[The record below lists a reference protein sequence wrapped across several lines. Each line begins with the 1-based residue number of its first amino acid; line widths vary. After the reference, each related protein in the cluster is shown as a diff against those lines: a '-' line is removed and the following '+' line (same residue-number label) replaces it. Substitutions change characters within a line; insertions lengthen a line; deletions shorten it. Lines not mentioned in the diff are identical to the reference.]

1 MNNQKYWEERA
12 ILKDK
17 LLEKDINKL
26 EKKLLKLFKDTRKE
40 VLNELK
46 IIYADIEASEYAKYQ
61 IDSLLTSI
69 NNALNNLYSNNEK
82 EIIEG
87 LKGIYKEMDKQA
99 SIDLNNAFNT
109 VNVDLVKEVT
119 STKWGTTLNNYG
131 LDKYGMKKGVFATHD
146 EVLEKIV
153 NDLINS
159 NWSGLTLVERIA
171 EHKRK
176 LSLTLKEELSKG
188 LIRGDSLQDMSR
200 TFSKK
205 MDLSYSNALRII
217 RTESCWIMNEAT
229 VNNYKDNGI
238 KEYEFMA
245 FLDSKTSKECKS
257 LDGKKFSIEE
267 YQTGVNLPPLHPNCR
282 SCVIPV
288 VEELEKPKKPIK
300 ETKSKEAK
308 TTTKKSNTKK
318 TTTKKTAKKPKE
330 KEFKLPKFKKPSS
343 YKTVWKPEMTEMQK
357 EWFDTLTDKEKDNLN
372 KYTMEGVYDRINMG
386 LRKGSLREMYQEM
399 ADSMSGALQRNKIN
413 ANIRVYRGS
422 SASIFKSV
430 LDDETYKLMRGTKVD
445 IDTLKSKL
453 LGNIVND
460 KGFMSTTLNEMN
472 VLYADNDFLDNVM
485 LKIDIDKKAT
495 GTGFIAPLSEYEDE
509 SEVLLDKN
517 TSLYIKDISFN
528 EYKKVYEITCHY
540 LGQI

>member
-46 IIYADIEASEYAKYQ
+46 IIYADIEATEYAKYR

-69 NNALNNLYSNNEK
+69 NNALDSLYHKNEEQLTKAFIELYYEFDK
-82 EIIEG
+82 E
-87 LKGIYKEMDKQA
+87 A
-99 SIDLNNAFNT
+99 NIDLDIKNSFNT
-109 VNVDLVKEVT
+109 VNENFIRE
-119 STKWGTTLNNYG
+119 TL
-131 LDKYGMKKGVFATHD
+131 KA
-146 EVLEKIV
+146 
-153 NDLINS
+153 
-159 NWSGLTLVERIA
+159 NWSGLSFSERIW
-171 EHKRK
+171 EHRR
-176 LSLTLKEELSKG
+176 SLALTIKSELSKG
-188 LIRGDSLQDMSR
+188 LIRGDSLQDISR
-200 TFSKK
+200 IISDKFDTSF
-205 MDLSYSNALRII
+205 SNAMRLV
-217 RTESCWIMNEAT
+217 RTESCWVMNEAT

-245 FLDSKTSKECKS
+245 FLDKKTSKQCRD

-267 YQTGVNLPPLHPNCR
+267 YKAGVNLPPLHPNCR
-282 SCVIPV
+282 SCVVPV
-288 VEELEKPKKPIK
+288 VEELEKPKEVVKEVKHK
-300 ETKSKEAK
+300 ETK

-399 ADSMSGALQRNKIN
+399 ADSMSGALQRNKLN

-430 LDDETYKLMRGTKVD
+430 LDDETYKLMRETKVD

-472 VLYADNDFLDNVM
+472 VLYADNDFLSNVM